1 MNMRPTLLL
10 CCVLLAFTSRSQ
22 VFMRPFD
29 NAAVLAMGGG
39 GIALPDLTNGLNNDA
54 QAGLPGTK
62 IGVWAGS
69 AIPYGI
75 SGWQT
80 AQIQAVVGLQKN
92 GGLGLDI
99 LHSATSAYAE
109 QRFRLAY
116 GRRLGEKLF
125 LGGSADVLR
134 VSAQEYGS
142 VTAATFSLSILA
154 QALPKI
160 WLGAKI
166 QNPFQQKIGD
176 DVAVSLFRVGGVWKP
191 SALFLFS
198 FETEK
203 DLERPVQIKGG
214 FEYRPH
220 RVLVVR
226 AGMRTGGAARAGFGA
241 GLRLKNGL
249 ALDLGSEWH
258 PSLGLTPA
266 AMVSWRKE

>member
-1 MNMRPTLLL
+1 MRSIVLL
-10 CCVLLAFTSRSQ
+10 CLSLCAYTAHSQ

-29 NAAVLAMGGG
+29 NAAVLAMGGA
-39 GIALPDLTNGLNNDA
+39 GIALPDLASGLNNDA
-54 QAGLPGTK
+54 QAGMLKSGSPGF
-62 IGVWAGS
+62 WAGS
-69 AIPYGI
+69 AIPYGL

-80 AQIQAVVGLQKN
+80 AHIQGVIGLTK
-92 GGLGLDI
+92 GSGLGLDM

-116 GRRLGEKLF
+116 GRQLGEKIF

-142 VTAATFSLSILA
+142 VTAATFSLSLLA
-154 QALPKI
+154 QALPKV
-160 WLGAKI
+160 WLGAKL

-176 DVAVSLFRVGGVWKP
+176 DIPISLFRLGAVWKP
-191 SALFLFS
+191 TELFLFT

-203 DLERPVQIKGG
+203 DLERPAQIKGG

-220 RVLVVR
+220 SLLSVR
-226 AGMRTGGAARAGFGA
+226 AGMRTGTAARIGFGV

-249 ALDLGSEWH
+249 ALDVGSEWH
-258 PSLGLTPA
+258 PSLGITPA